1 MMTEDLKDISQLRA
15 AEENAWSYYGGAGTE
30 EARLQAVMASFLVD
44 FAERIDALIAALE
57 GE

>member
-1 MMTEDLKDISQLRA
+1 MTEDLKDISQLRA